1 MAATDPGAVDLNAI
15 IARTARL
22 FLAQWEPGTPVGDR
36 CEELVRVAAREGE
49 EGLTTEFY
57 RLAFQDPLLRGAFR
71 RAVATA
77 VYLEWGIPPRDRPW

>member
-1 MAATDPGAVDLNAI
+1 MNDPGALDLNLI

-36 CEELVRVAAREGE
+36 CEALVRAAAAGNE
-49 EGLTTEFY
+49 EDLTTEFY
-57 RLAFQDPLLRGAFR
+57 RLAFQDAVLRDAFR

-77 VYLEWGIPPRDRPW
+77 VYLEWGISPRDRP